1 LRATKREGLTE
12 VPLVIERDMDD
23 ERAFA
28 MMVGD
33 NDSPENG
40 PFHPFSRRENTLTK
54 NLLQNRV

>member
-1 LRATKREGLTE
+1 MTPTGAASDHRARLH
-12 VPLVIERDMDD
+12 PQRRLVN
-23 ERAFA
+23 
-28 MMVGD
+28 MVGD